1 MITENGTIKVETRL
15 DENVQKEFMAKTF
28 IVSLVCLIL
37 GSVGIVAYLTWD
49 ILSEFIAI
57 KAPSIVILIV
67 FACAFAFGLVFVIS
81 RNKLVKKARTENKT
95 EVYEFFNNYVVA
107 NDYLNGEQVATVKIY
122 YNQIIK
128 RKETKNYIFFFVQ
141 TAAACP
147 VSKAGLTDGELNAI
161 RALLGTGISGGA
173 AMRLP
178 DGSDGNDEK
187 AVKETPKDEPFDELK
202 GTEDKTEEQ

>member
-57 KAPSIVILIV
+57 KAPSFVLLVV

-81 RNKLVKKARTENKT
+81 RNKVVKKARTENKK

-141 TAAACP
+141 ATAACP
-147 VSKAGLTDGELNAI
+147 VSKAGLTEGELNAI
-161 RALLGTGISGGA
+161 RALLGTGTNRGA
-173 AMRLP
+173 AMQLP
-178 DGSDGNDEK
+178 NGSDGKE
-187 AVKETPKDEPFDELK
+187 VK
-202 GTEDKTEEQ
+202 EDKTSEPFEELKQAEDKKEEL